1 MTKILLLAQNGRY
14 CASGIDRSEL
24 FPECSFV
31 YLPADSVSSGEVNG
45 NETLQADRF
54 DGVALRHQASCAYAV
69 SEDTL

>member
-1 MTKILLLAQNGRY
+1 MTKY
-14 CASGIDRSEL
+14 CCLRKADAIALSGIDRSEL
-24 FPECSFV
+24 FPERSFV
-31 YLPADSVSSGEVNG
+31 YLRADSVSSGEVNG